1 MLAFYIKVYFKC
13 ISFPRSA
20 QIVPQ
25 AARSN
30 INNVHVH
37 NTEDGD
43 QICDNVRIVTIIII
57 SIMHQLV
64 RLDSWRRC
72 FHDLL
77 PFFHPRNIYY

>member
-1 MLAFYIKVYFKC
+1 MLVFYIKVYFKC
-13 ISFPRSA
+13 ISFPHSA

-30 INNVHVH
+30 IYNVH
-37 NTEDGD
+37 NTEDDD

-64 RLDSWRRC
+64 RLDSLRRC

>member
-30 INNVHVH
+30 INNVH

-64 RLDSWRRC
+64 RLDRC